1 MSGPRVSLLNLS
13 ETARII
19 DDMAFWRATDENQEI
34 VFERYNE
41 GLGAKLA
48 NAGMWC
54 FGYGQLG
61 TYALEDN
68 VSQVKVTAEKIR
80 REATQTMEKRMLDGP
95 ASVRQYLDHC
105 VKMKELSWKNVD
117 FKSKEVARLN
127 DEVKAAMDSR
137 LRRTRIAKTVATA
150 SFTVGLS
157 FVSAPI
163 IVLVG
168 AGVAYSTSCQIAESV
183 SDIDA
188 SEMFGTVAGP
198 LIREGLT
205 STGVN
210 HGQSAIEK
218 RLAKSAQQQA
228 DDAMARHMRRINN
241 YVAQNKGRKPTGK
254 QGKAVRKSLWKVEK
268 ANAKAAVSNGR
279 AKLVAGSFGAVI
291 GLLLMKDELA
301 KAAADARA
309 EVNYMLA
316 H

>member
-105 VKMKELSWKNVD
+105 LKMKELSWKNVD

-210 HGQSAIEK
+210 HGQSAIENVWQSQPNNRRMMQWLDTCAASIITWLK
-218 RLAKSAQQQA
+218 TKVANQLANR
-228 DDAMARHMRRINN
+228 AR
-241 YVAQNKGRKPTGK
+241 Q
-254 QGKAVRKSLWKVEK
+254 
-268 ANAKAAVSNGR
+268 
-279 AKLVAGSFGAVI
+279 F
-291 GLLLMKDELA
+291 
-301 KAAADARA
+301 ARA
-309 EVNYMLA
+309 YGKWKKPMRKQPSQMVAPNWLRA
-316 H
+316 HLVR